1 MKNKIYIVFLILVGI
16 TILNFLYDSHKQEAI
31 KEQKVLDRPEY
42 QLDDKKLSNI
52 LLLGDLYK
60 SNKKNWY
67 EYMPSSKQML
77 ENIPQCMQSQSAEI
91 KAYINSY
98 DKIAKYLYENN
109 KILKESPTQLYKATK
124 MVMDY
129 DYNYYNYDYFS
140 SLVDL
145 PRVSVLNNI
154 ALNSILGTFSVGNT
168 VDAKEILNVLFTKEE
183 QIKLAKDTLAIYNQ
197 SRDNCVQAGFGDEF
211 YAVYWAGMAE
221 GYYPTSQ
228 FIMQEGVITVAFGLI
243 QESKN
248 DIIQNKMVKEILK
261 LLNFYQINYESKSLS
276 DRNRA
281 FIVSMIMNSFD
292 YVGGYFSFAQYS
304 GAIESGFNKKMI
316 DDYFLYKAKPL
327 YQAIYIDTIL
337 TFDNVNNERINDY
350 CLVLSNNELL
360 NTIKKNY
367 LKKKYFYVINLHEI
381 NCKYF
386 FLKEINQK
394 QQKSKIA
401 DIEMILNNF
410 YK

>member
-168 VDAKEILNVLFTKEE
+168 VDAKEILNVLFT
-183 QIKLAKDTLAIYNQ
+183 
-197 SRDNCVQAGFGDEF
+197 
-211 YAVYWAGMAE
+211 
-221 GYYPTSQ
+221 
-228 FIMQEGVITVAFGLI
+228 
-243 QESKN
+243 
-248 DIIQNKMVKEILK
+248 
-261 LLNFYQINYESKSLS
+261 
-276 DRNRA
+276 
-281 FIVSMIMNSFD
+281 
-292 YVGGYFSFAQYS
+292 
-304 GAIESGFNKKMI
+304 
-316 DDYFLYKAKPL
+316 
-327 YQAIYIDTIL
+327 
-337 TFDNVNNERINDY
+337 
-350 CLVLSNNELL
+350 
-360 NTIKKNY
+360 
-367 LKKKYFYVINLHEI
+367 
-381 NCKYF
+381 
-386 FLKEINQK
+386 
-394 QQKSKIA
+394 
-401 DIEMILNNF
+401 
-410 YK
+410 